1 MYHTLAKW
9 FLVWLLIVPSLLK
22 GQVLEPVTWQF
33 EAPTKPIK
41 AGETIELIF
50 KAKIDKGW
58 YLYGNDF
65 SADLGPLLTTFDFK
79 KNPGY
84 ELIGKPLAINPKRKY
99 DDIFGGEYS
108 YFTKT
113 AEFRQKVKVLA
124 SGVKISGTWD
134 GQTCT
139 EADGKCINVS
149 GEFSFDD
156 LNVIGGELKSASKE
170 IEKSSETPEGIPGA
184 AHSKEAPD
192 NEHNYGI
199 IDTGTS
205 LSPSGDAG
213 LMGKEDTSQV
223 MQAEKAGLSANTTQ
237 VEGSDTDSLWGF
249 FLLAFGSGLLA
260 LLTPCVFPM
269 IPMTVSYFTKGSQ
282 KKGGKTKALFFGAS
296 IVLIY
301 TVLGT
306 LLARFNGPEA
316 ANFLSTHWL
325 PNMLFFGI
333 FVVFGISFLGAFE
346 LVLPSSWVN
355 AADKQADKGGYY
367 GVFFM
372 AFTLA
377 LVSFSCTGPIVGL
390 ILVQS
395 AGGEV
400 LKPVTGMLGYSLAFA
415 VPFTLFAVF
424 PNWLSNLPKSGGWL
438 NVVKVVLGFLELA
451 LALKFLSIADQAY
464 HWRILDR
471 EVFLALWIVIFALM
485 GFYLLG
491 KIKLSHDSEMHFI
504 PIPRLLLATGIF
516 GFVVYL
522 IPGLWGAPL
531 KALSG
536 YLPPITTQDFV
547 RQQGNQAVTTAGAG
561 NLGLCEPARYSD
573 FLKLPHNL
581 KGYFTISDAEK
592 CSKEQGKPVFVDF
605 TGHGCVNCRKMEEY
619 VWSDPRVLKI
629 LQEEYIIASL
639 YVDDKTELPQTEWY
653 VSTYDQKE
661 KTTLGKQ
668 NADYQVRNYGSNA
681 QPLYAIQDAG
691 GKSLVTPVAYD
702 PDVEKF
708 IVFLKSG
715 VEKFKLKQSASTQ

>member
-1 MYHTLAKW
+1 MYQSIAKW
-9 FLVWLLIVPSLLK
+9 FFLWLLMVPALLK
-22 GQVLEPVTWQF
+22 GQVLEPVKWQF
-33 EAPTKPIK
+33 EAPNKPVKI
-41 AGETIELIF
+41 GETIELVF

-65 SADLGPLLTTFDFK
+65 SPDLGPLLTTFEFK
-79 KNPGY
+79 KNSGY
-84 ELIGKPLAINPKRKY
+84 ELIGKPMAINPKKKF

-108 YFTKT
+108 YFTKS
-113 AEFRQKVKVLA
+113 AEFRQKVKVL
-124 SGVKISGTWD
+124 SEGVKITGTWD

-139 EADGKCINVS
+139 EADGKCININ
-149 GEFSFDD
+149 GDFSFDNLIVEGND
-156 LNVIGGELKSASKE
+156 KSIIGSGNGSKPLE
-170 IEKSSETPEGIPGA
+170 ENLTHESSSESNLITSSDASNTAKDSIYPGPEGD
-184 AHSKEAPD
+184 K
-192 NEHNYGI
+192 
-199 IDTGTS
+199 
-205 LSPSGDAG
+205 G
-213 LMGKEDTSQV
+213 LMGKTDTS
-223 MQAEKAGLSANTTQ
+223 ENIIESATSNTTQ
-237 VEGSDTDSLWGF
+237 VEGADSDSLFGF
-249 FLLAFGSGLLA
+249 FFLAFGSGLLA

-282 KKGGKTKALFFGAS
+282 KEGGKTKALFFGGS
-296 IVLIY
+296 IILIY

-325 PNMLFFGI
+325 PNLLFFGI

-346 LVLPSSWVN
+346 LVLPSKWVN

-400 LKPVTGMLGYSLAFA
+400 LKPVTGMFGYSLAFA
-415 VPFTLFAVF
+415 IPFTLFAVF
-424 PNWLSNLPKSGGWL
+424 PNWLSNLPRSGGWL

-485 GFYLLG
+485 AFYLLG
-491 KIKLSHDSEMHFI
+491 KIKLSHDSEMTYI
-504 PIPRLLLATGIF
+504 PIPRLLLATGVL

-536 YLPPITTQDFV
+536 YLPPLTTQDFV
-547 RQQGNQAVTTAGAG
+547 RNQANVSESGANHMAPTG
-561 NLGLCEPARYSD
+561 ICEPVRYSD

-581 KGYFTISDAEK
+581 KGYFTIKEAEK

-619 VWSDPRVLKI
+619 VWSDPKVLKL
-629 LQEEYIIASL
+629 LQEEFVIASL
-639 YVDDKTELPQTEWY
+639 YVDDKTELPQSEWY

-681 QPLYAIQDAG
+681 QPLYAIQDAE

-708 IVFLKSG
+708 VAFLKSG
-715 VEKFKLKQSASTQ
+715 VEKFKQKQSASSR